1 MKEYLEVSYWGEPFI
16 YMLVG
21 FLLFLSG
28 KLLYQLLHKG
38 VDVDAEMVDK
48 DNLAFAVTHV
58 GYFVG
63 LLLAICGSMSG
74 IKHDSLIHDIGIT
87 MGFGLGAIVL
97 LNIAI
102 IINDRIIFGGLELK
116 KSIVEKGTVAVGIVE
131 SANSIANGLII
142 YGVLTVESEH
152 IFVALVFWLVAQ
164 ILVILMAMVY
174 NKIMPYDVFSKIYAG
189 NAAVAVA
196 LAGFLVGMAN
206 IIRYAIE
213 SEHSDWAESAVAI
226 GIQLV
231 VAMIAFPVFRFLT
244 DKLLLPK
251 RSITDE
257 LVHQEKPNFG
267 VGLVEAFAYVSAS
280 VLIIISL

>member
-1 MKEYLEVSYWGEPFI
+1 MDEYLEFSYWGEPFV
-16 YMLVG
+16 YMLVC

-28 KLLYQLLHKG
+28 KFLYQLLHQSI
-38 VDVDAEMVDK
+38 DVDAEMVDK

-63 LLLAICGSMSG
+63 LLLAICGAMAG
-74 IKHDSLIHDIGIT
+74 FRHDSLAQDLMIT
-87 MGFGLGAIVL
+87 FGFGLGAIVL
-97 LNIAI
+97 LNVAI
-102 IINDRIIFGGLELK
+102 IINDRVIFGGLELK
-116 KSIVEKGTVAVGIVE
+116 KSIIEKENVAVGIVE
-131 SANSIANGLII
+131 AGNSIANGLLI

-152 IFVALVFWLVAQ
+152 IFVALIFWLIAQ
-164 ILVILMAMVY
+164 ILVILMALLY

-213 SEHSDWAESAVAI
+213 TEHSDWTESAVAI
-226 GIQLV
+226 GIQLL
-231 VAMIAFPVFRFLT
+231 VALVAFPLFRFLT

-257 LVHQEKPNFG
+257 LINQEKPNFG

-280 VLIIISL
+280 ILIVISL